1 MYIKNK
7 EVYGYFDEDRYHED
21 NWCWEKMICRGDGPY
36 YFNCLE
42 EVKKDLKTINT
53 LIESDFSKIN
63 DKDFYY
69 LISRIY
75 SVDWTIKDLLN
86 IISRV
91 NNVYYDKIELLNT
104 RQTYEISKQYGHGK
118 DLDCYTDKFQIRWIV
133 ATIDN
138 FNLNLNYNYSYDEIE
153 NMLLNKQIVAISVFP
168 KKLSNDDIILLDNEE
183 DFKDINELKIGCDSN
198 YITGKLYSYNFNN
211 PGYFDKFYNNLGI
224 NFDCLNEGDNVF
236 SKNVYK
242 EASSML
248 RIRLNKEQV
257 SKDCE
262 QIVLFLKSEAN
273 RLSSLIQ
280 KSYFDVYSDKDK
292 CLDLLKEI
300 TDINNTLLL
309 KFENTIDNQESVKVL
324 RRKYL

>member
-7 EVYGYFDEDRYHED
+7 EVYGYFDEDRYYED
-21 NWCWEKMICRGDGPY
+21 NWYWEKMICIGDGPY

-42 EVKKDLKTINT
+42 EVKKDLKAINT

-75 SVDWTIKDLLN
+75 SVDLTIKDLLN

-118 DLDCYTDKFQIRWIV
+118 DLDCYTNKFQVRWIV

-138 FNLNLNYNYSYDEIE
+138 FNLDLNYNYSYDEIE
-153 NMLLNKQIVAISVFP
+153 NMISNKQIVAISVFP
-168 KKLSNDDIILLDNEE
+168 KKLSNDDIKLLYNEE
-183 DFKDINELKIGCDSN
+183 EFKDINDLKIECDSN
-198 YITGKLYSYNFNN
+198 YVTGKLYSYNFNN

-224 NFDCLNEGDNVF
+224 NFDYLNEGENDFN
-236 SKNVYK
+236 KNIYN
-242 EASSML
+242 EACSML

-257 SKDCE
+257 LKDCE
-262 QIVLFLKSEAN
+262 KIILFLKSETN

-280 KSYFDVYSDKDK
+280 ESYFDVYSNKDK

-300 TDINNTLLL
+300 TDINNTLSL